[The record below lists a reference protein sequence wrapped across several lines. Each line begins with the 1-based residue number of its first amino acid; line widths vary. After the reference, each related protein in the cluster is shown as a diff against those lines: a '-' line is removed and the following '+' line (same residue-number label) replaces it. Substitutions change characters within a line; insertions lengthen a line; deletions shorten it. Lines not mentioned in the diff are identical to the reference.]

1 MSAAGEGAAGK
12 PGAHPG
18 AAARLRRAAA
28 GGRLSHA
35 YLLVG
40 PAGAA
45 QALALDLAMAALC
58 DRGGGDPG
66 CDCPSCQAV
75 RGGWHPDLR
84 LVDLSGTVIRI
95 AQVREA
101 TRAAS
106 LSPVRGRRRAFII
119 FPADRLTAP
128 AANAMLKML
137 EDPPPP
143 ALFVLVTEKR
153 FSLPPTVMSRCQMV
167 RVDDAAAGED
177 ALAAEWDEVA
187 RRALEQAAAA
197 GGGFLEA
204 AAAVMAR
211 AADGDVVPFLDA
223 LQRELHRR
231 LASQASLGA
240 GDAAGV
246 ATGRLAAAVAAV
258 EGVRSA
264 LTYHANAR
272 LGVEALLIV
281 AARALSAAP
290 AAGRGRGAQGA

>member
-1 MSAAGEGAAGK
+1 MSAAGE
-12 PGAHPG
+12 G

-28 GGRLSHA
+28 SGRLSHA

-75 RGGWHPDLR
+75 RSGWHPDLR

-101 TRAAS
+101 THAAS

-187 RRALEQAAAA
+187 RRALEQAAA

-246 ATGRLAAAVAAV
+246 AMGRLAAAVAAV

-272 LGVEALLIV
+272 LGVEALLVV